1 MIANSPGTLAAAD
14 DGQRMILL
22 CVLHDAS
29 ESLIAIA
36 SACPQCTAAG
46 FTCDAHWNEIEE
58 TDERYRQLRTRL
70 AGSCGLAMARPLTA
84 GDRETLTEALARA
97 TSYRHN
103 GAAAEDAAL
112 IAAYE
117 QLGRCFAAEPIPA

>member
-1 MIANSPGTLAAAD
+1 MMANSPGTLAAAD

-29 ESLIAIA
+29 ESLIAIV

-46 FTCDAHWNEIEE
+46 FTCDVHWNEIEE

-70 AGSCGLAMARPLTA
+70 EGSCGQATACPLTA
-84 GDRETLTEALARA
+84 GDRQTLTEALPRA
-97 TSYRHN
+97 TIY
-103 GAAAEDAAL
+103 
-112 IAAYE
+112 
-117 QLGRCFAAEPIPA
+117 